1 MSELLCELIEDE
13 IVRAAG
19 LAIKNVVKAGVA
31 LNDVTLG
38 ASNHVTLGA
47 SPHHHV
53 DVTLGGSPH
62 DHLGEE
68 EDPDDAEGE
77 GEGEGEGEA
86 TRRDKEGDLTKDA
99 SAAGVTLYRLRDYVD
114 DILYM
119 LVRALHHLRCGG
131 VAVQQRLMQRLVTVL
146 AAALS
151 HHIRIEKE
159 RYQGLGKSDVSSKGR
174 YLALVLD
181 GEVVFLLETLKC
193 FTARV
198 PNDRNAEA
206 AANAADLALGRV
218 QCVREHASCLV
229 VLSCL
234 VAIPNNHR
242 CPS

>member
-38 ASNHVTLGA
+38 GSNDVTLGGSPHDHVTLGA
-47 SPHHHV
+47 SPHHH
-53 DVTLGGSPH
+53 
-62 DHLGEE
+62 LGEE
-68 EDPDDAEGE
+68 EEDPEDAEEE

-86 TRRDKEGDLTKDA
+86 TRSDKEGDLTKDA
-99 SAAGVTLYRLRDYVD
+99 SAAGITLYRLRDYVD

-218 QCVREHASCLV
+218 QCVREHAYCLV
-229 VLSCL
+229 LLSCL
-234 VAIPNNHR
+234 VAIRNNHR